1 MIPIRNLPCLA
12 ISIRAP
18 SGCLIADPR
27 NIARN
32 LIQLRRHEVQ
42 KNVGAAP
49 EQPIT
54 IMPEKD

>member
-18 SGCLIADPR
+18 SGCLIAD
-27 NIARN
+27 ARN

-49 EQPIT
+49 EQPVN
-54 IMPEKD
+54 IMPEKDSGNA